1 MSGPHE
7 HLNSE
12 EDVEAILRLAVRNQ
26 GSGTEDLRSRL
37 QMAAQEL
44 GVTEEELKAAEE
56 AYRKEKLFGEQEANR
71 VQTEA
76 ELWKKWRKIQ
86 IHNYYSHVFT
96 YVGVNAGLMGLN
108 FLTSGKLSWV
118 WFVIAGWGIGIL
130 THLAKVL
137 ASYSSDNH
145 AEFQKWARKQNKSAE
160 QKYKS
165 EKKYSSKELE
175 DRIED
180 LVEDGKW
187 GEAISTVVELTGWEL
202 KKAEKYVKKIADD

>member
-26 GSGTEDLRSRL
+26 GSGVEDLRSRL

-56 AYRKEKLFGEQEANR
+56 AYRREKLFGEQEANR

-86 IHNYYSHVFT
+86 IHNFYSHVFT

-130 THLAKVL
+130 SHLAKVL

-145 AEFQKWARKQNKSAE
+145 AEFQKWARKQNKSTE